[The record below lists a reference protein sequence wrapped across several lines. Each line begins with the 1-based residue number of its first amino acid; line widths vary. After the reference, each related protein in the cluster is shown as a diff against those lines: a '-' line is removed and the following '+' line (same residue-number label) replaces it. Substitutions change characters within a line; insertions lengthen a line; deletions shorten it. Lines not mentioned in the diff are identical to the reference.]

1 MFISAERP
9 NLEGAGAGRA
19 SQGRGRSLL
28 EDGWQLLKD
37 PLRTGSETLGRQGSL
52 FLPQLPLLWRD
63 ASGLVCLAEMSSET
77 AAAATQ

>member
-1 MFISAERP
+1 MMFISAERP

-37 PLRTGSETLGRQGSL
+37 PLSELVLRLWAGKAVSFCLSFL
-52 FLPQLPLLWRD
+52 FCGGMLQALC
-63 ASGLVCLAEMSSET
+63 V
-77 AAAATQ
+77 